1 MVDVA
6 TVRGPVDAAS
16 LGTTLM
22 HEHVFVLTADVQR
35 NYPEGWDEAARIADA
50 VSRLTEL
57 RAAGVDTI
65 VDPTVVGL
73 GRDIPLIQRINAQ
86 VEGLNIVVATGVYTY
101 RDAPYYF
108 RFRGPAVHPDLPDPM
123 VDMFVHDLTE
133 GIAGTGVRAAF
144 LKCAIDE
151 PGLTPDVE
159 RILRAVAEAHR
170 RTGAPVMVHTHP
182 GTRRGLDVQRVLV
195 TEEGLDPRRVLLA
208 HSGDT
213 TDADHLSQLADAGFL
228 LGMDRF
234 GLDAEMPAA
243 DRLAVLVEMVRR
255 GYAGRLVISH
265 DTSCHLDWIDPALA
279 AALPDWNY
287 LHIHRNILPALRER
301 GVTDDQIRQ
310 LLVDNPRRYFETS
323 GDAT

>member
-1 MVDVA
+1 MCIFLRGAAMGEVA
-6 TVRGPVDAAS
+6 TVRGPIEAAA

-35 NYPEGWDEAARIADA
+35 NYPDGWDEPARVADA
-50 VSRLTEL
+50 VARLAEL
-57 RAAGVDTI
+57 RAAVVYTI

-73 GRDIPLIQRINAQ
+73 GRDIPRIQRINDR
-86 VEGLNIVVATGVYTY
+86 VDLNIVVATGVYTY

-108 RFRGPAVHPDLPDPM
+108 RYRGPGVHPDLPEPM
-123 VDMFVHDLTE
+123 VDMFVRDLTE

-151 PGLTPDVE
+151 PGPTPDVV

-213 TDADHLSQLADAGFL
+213 ADADHLSALADAGFL

-234 GLDAEMPAA
+234 GLDTELPAA
-243 DRLAVLVEMVRR
+243 DRFGVLVGMIRR
-255 GYAGRLVISH
+255 GG
-265 DTSCHLDWIDPALA
+265 
-279 AALPDWNY
+279 
-287 LHIHRNILPALRER
+287 
-301 GVTDDQIRQ
+301 
-310 LLVDNPRRYFETS
+310 
-323 GDAT
+323 